1 MGETKIRV
9 SIKSRPEDAN
19 KIVLEAA
26 VDAGATYSWIPR
38 TLMAKLGIRPSRRV
52 KFKTIEGRVIERDVG
67 HLFIEWNGETAPTTI
82 VFAEEGD
89 QTVIGLHALE
99 SLGLEVDP
107 VTREVRK
114 SEALLALC
122 VCHVFLEL

>member
-26 VDAGATYSWIPR
+26 VDTGATYSWIPR
-38 TLMAKLGIRPSRRV
+38 TLMAKLVIRPSRRV
-52 KFKTIEGRVIERDVG
+52 KFKTSEGRVIERDVG

-82 VFAEEGD
+82 VLAEEGD

-114 SEALLALC
+114 REALLALC
-122 VCHVFLEL
+122 VRHVFLEL